1 MSDLHM
7 EKTAQAIL
15 ERINEAQQQAERL
28 HELVTSV
35 NIMRS
40 MGNGRF
46 YYEDD
51 AGNTLQDYQIDANG
65 RLKELVIEELV
76 RQIEEEYETL
86 KRLGFNPE

>member
-15 ERINEAQQQAERL
+15 ERINKAQQQAEQL
-28 HELVTSV
+28 YELVTSV

-51 AGNTLQDYQIDANG
+51 DGNALDYHIDTNG
-65 RLKELVIEELV
+65 RLKELIIEELV

>member
-15 ERINEAQQQAERL
+15 ERINEAHQQAERL

-46 YYEDD
+46 YYEDED
-51 AGNTLQDYQIDANG
+51 GNTLGDFQTDTNG
-65 RLKELVIEELV
+65 RLKELIIEELV

>member
-1 MSDLHM
+1 M

-15 ERINEAQQQAERL
+15 ERINEAHQQAERL

-46 YYEDD
+46 YYADED
-51 AGNTLQDYQIDANG
+51 GNTLEDYQIDTNG
-65 RLKELVIEELV
+65 RLKELIIEELV